1 MLRGVR
7 WPRRAGDQHQ
17 QSSGA
22 PAYTGVVDPGTSSL
36 RFLVAE
42 LTGPQAT
49 VWGWDEGRGCG
60 ATDTQR
66 LLVTCQEILA
76 RAEAM
81 AGRRA
86 DHWSPA
92 DHLAVGLPPSQL
104 LGRSWTVTQKRL
116 QPARPVEERELE
128 ILLGRTLRLAINQL
142 RRVAPS
148 AKQSRDSEP
157 GAPQPDD
164 SEWVLVDAAIV
175 DLTVDGHR
183 VTDPVGFR
191 AQEIGAAVFA
201 ALARRET
208 IETWRIVAQQLEF
221 STLTLTASSL
231 ALAAALRDQHGVL
244 LDVGGDAT
252 DLTLWQSG
260 CPVALGSVPAG
271 GDALTRLLAH
281 TWDLSFED
289 AERLKCAYASGL
301 LTEEDHTRV
310 LEAMFPAL
318 REWLEETETA
328 LARLNQDRPLPQRLY
343 LLGGGSVLPEMVEA
357 ARALAWSERI
367 HFERYPQVA
376 RLRPTDIPGV
386 VNRTDLGRGPGD
398 VSALALAAWAGQQYQ
413 PPDRPARIL
422 SELCQR
428 F

>member
-1 MLRGVR
+1 
-7 WPRRAGDQHQ
+7 
-17 QSSGA
+17 
-22 PAYTGVVDPGTSSL
+22 
-36 RFLVAE
+36 
-42 LTGPQAT
+42 
-49 VWGWDEGRGCG
+49 
-60 ATDTQR
+60 
-66 LLVTCQEILA
+66 
-76 RAEAM
+76 
-81 AGRRA
+81 
-86 DHWSPA
+86 
-92 DHLAVGLPPSQL
+92 
-104 LGRSWTVTQKRL
+104 
-116 QPARPVEERELE
+116 
-128 ILLGRTLRLAINQL
+128 LGRTLRLAINQL

-148 AKQSRDSEP
+148 VKQSRDSQQGTP
-157 GAPQPDD
+157 HPDD
-164 SEWVLVDAAIV
+164 SDWVLVDAAV
-175 DLTVDGHR
+175 VALTVDGHR

-191 AQEIGAAVFA
+191 AQEIGAEVFA

-221 STLTLTASSL
+221 STLTLTASAL
-231 ALAAALRDQHGVL
+231 ALAVGLRDQQGVL
-244 LDVGGDAT
+244 LDVGGDTT

-260 CPVALGSVPAG
+260 CPVALGSVPTG
-271 GDALTRLLAH
+271 GDAVARLLAR
-281 TWDLSFED
+281 TWDLSSED

-301 LTEEDHTRV
+301 LAEEDRTRV
-310 LEAMFPAL
+310 LEAMFPVL

-328 LARLNQDRPLPQRLY
+328 LARLSQDRPLPQRLY

-386 VNRTDLGRGPGD
+386 VNRTDLGRGAGD
-398 VSALALAAWAGQQYQ
+398 ASVLALAAWAAQQYQ